1 MAISLNK
8 GGNISLSKSEPG
20 LVKISVGLGWEARA
34 TSGADFDLDASCFL
48 LNASSK
54 MRSDND
60 FIFYNQL
67 STPDGSVV
75 HQGDNLTGAG
85 GGDDEVVDVDLSRVA
100 PDVAKLVF
108 TVTIHE
114 AEARRQNFGQVGQAF
129 IRIVNAVTG
138 SEIVRY
144 DLSEDAS
151 TETAMIFG
159 EVYRHNEDWKFRAV
173 GQGFAGGLGALLRN
187 FGGEES
193 PSPAPVSPPA
203 PSHPLPAVQPPTP
216 ASVQPPSPV
225 RPVPPPPPPPT
236 SLPANAQPPIQQT
249 PPFAPTP
256 PVSQAPMG
264 APTLNLNKITLDK
277 RGEKAAIS
285 LTKGGG
291 EQIVRVNLN
300 WNAPPPKRGL
310 FGSMSHAES
319 PDLDLGCMYR
329 LKNGDMGVIQP
340 LGKKFGSRDRSPFI
354 FLDKDDRSGAASD
367 GENLTIFRPDQID
380 LVMVF
385 AMIYGGASD
394 FTSVGGRLTLK
405 EPSGREILVHL
416 NSPERGRNF
425 CAVATIRASDGHIEI
440 TKEELYFPGHREADA
455 RFGFGFR
462 WVAGSK

>member
-8 GGNISLSKSEPG
+8 GGNLSLSKSEPG
-20 LVKISVGLGWEARA
+20 LVKISVGLGWAARA
-34 TSGADFDLDASCFL
+34 TAGADFDLDASCFL
-48 LNASSK
+48 LGASGK
-54 MRSDND
+54 MRSDDD

-67 STPDGSVV
+67 QTPDGSVV

-85 GGDDEVVDVDLSRVA
+85 DGDDEVVMVDLNRVA
-100 PDVAKLVF
+100 PDVMKLVF

-129 IRIVNAVTG
+129 IRVANTETG
-138 SEIVRY
+138 NEIVRY

-159 EVYRHNEDWKFRAV
+159 ELYRHNGEWKFRAV
-173 GQGFAGGLGALLRN
+173 GQGFAGGLGALLKN

-193 PSPAPVSPPA
+193 SSPTPAPP
-203 PSHPLPAVQPPTP
+203 VQPPLP
-216 ASVQPPSPV
+216 PVQPPLPPV
-225 RPVPPPPPPPT
+225 NQPPLPPLPPILQPSVHMPPPPVNVQPPPPPPV
-236 SLPANAQPPIQQT
+236 QPPH
-249 PPFAPTP
+249 P
-256 PVSQAPMG
+256 S
-264 APTLNLNKITLDK
+264 LSLNKVTLEK
-277 RGEKAAIS
+277 RGEKTAIS

-291 EQIVRVNLN
+291 EQLVRVNLN

-310 FGSMSHAES
+310 FGTTKPAEA

-329 LKNGDMGVIQP
+329 LKSGEMGVVQP
-340 LGKKFGSRDRSPFI
+340 LGNRFGSRNDPPYI
-354 FLDKDDRSGAASD
+354 FLDKDDRSGAAAD

-385 AMIYGGASD
+385 AMIYGGAAD

-405 EPSGREILVHL
+405 EPSGREILVNL
-416 NSPERGRNF
+416 SSPEHGRDF
-425 CAVATIRASDGHIEI
+425 CAVATIRASGGHIEI

-455 RFGFGFR
+455 HFGFGFR